1 MILNQYQNRTQFQ
14 GNLLK
19 AGIKL
24 PQKKF
29 NEVAKIY
36 AEKTNGM
43 SDLILLGRLE
53 HNAEGRFYHSTD
65 AIINGEEVAS
75 IVTKSLKS
83 MFKNLSPK
91 KIAEELVNLTKK
103 FDPKDKANIL
113 KREINDAQRKL
124 IGLKFKLEHLSKPE
138 DIKIAKALIERMEAC
153 VSKKEKQYNKIK
165 PNSISD
171 EWC

>member
-1 MILNQYQNRTQFQ
+1 MNYPNHYW
-14 GNLLK
+14 K
-19 AGIKL
+19 IK
-24 PQKKF
+24 
-29 NEVAKIY
+29 NTIEV
-36 AEKTNGM
+36 
-43 SDLILLGRLE
+43 
-53 HNAEGRFYHSTD
+53 
-65 AIINGEEVAS
+65 
-75 IVTKSLKS
+75 
-83 MFKNLSPK
+83 
-91 KIAEELVNLTKK
+91 
-103 FDPKDKANIL
+103 L